1 MMIEDDADQYLSRED
16 FPGNQRKCFFSTFD
30 YILWIA
36 AVDSRDIL
44 DKPLNHHPSLSDLLQ
59 ITIPKSKRSP
69 RNNVTSPVF
78 VSAPNFNQ
86 RAGPKRVRFDSDAE
100 KKMPKRERSVGLNIT
115 FKALVDHSTA
125 SNMVN
130 KNNQRVGSKRGRC
143 DIDAEKDRPKHKKKK
158 KIMITYVP
166 PNPTPN
172 LPANFKERIQGL
184 NGSDLVLVIQKP
196 LFATDV
202 SKNHYRLSM
211 PLNQIKNQFLSWNE
225 KDALMNQN
233 GVGVPE
239 MEVFLIEPSC
249 QKETKMNL
257 KIWAMHK
264 GPKCKAKVSYMY
276 SLGKHWNEVVS
287 GNGLEEGMTV
297 QVWAFR
303 VEGNLGFALV
313 RVEAPA
319 VPQEGNGA

>member
-1 MMIEDDADQYLSRED
+1 
-16 FPGNQRKCFFSTFD
+16 
-30 YILWIA
+30 
-36 AVDSRDIL
+36 
-44 DKPLNHHPSLSDLLQ
+44 
-59 ITIPKSKRSP
+59 
-69 RNNVTSPVF
+69 
-78 VSAPNFNQ
+78 
-86 RAGPKRVRFDSDAE
+86 
-100 KKMPKRERSVGLNIT
+100 
-115 FKALVDHSTA
+115 
-125 SNMVN
+125 
-130 KNNQRVGSKRGRC
+130 
-143 DIDAEKDRPKHKKKK
+143 
-158 KIMITYVP
+158 MITYVP

-202 SKNHYRLSM
+202 SKKHYRLSM
-211 PLNQIKNQFLSWNE
+211 PLNQIKNEFLSRNE

-233 GVGVPE
+233 GDGVPE
-239 MEVFLIEPSC
+239 MEVFLIEPSG

-257 KIWAMHK
+257 KIWVMPK
-264 GPKCKAKVSYMY
+264 GKAKASYMY

>member
-1 MMIEDDADQYLSRED
+1 MMIADDADQYLSRQD
-16 FPGNQRKCFFSTFD
+16 FPGNQSKRFFSTFD

-44 DKPLNHHPSLSDLLQ
+44 DNPLNHHPSLSDLLQ

-69 RNNVTSPVF
+69 RNNVTSPVC
-78 VSAPNFNQ
+78 VSASNFNQ
-86 RAGPKRVRFDSDAE
+86 RVGPKWVRFNSDAE

-143 DIDAEKDRPKHKKKK
+143 DIDVEKDRPKHKKKK
-158 KIMITYVP
+158 IMITYVP
-166 PNPTPN
+166 LNPTPN

-211 PLNQIKNQFLSWNE
+211 PFNQIKNQFLSRNE

-303 VEGNLGFALV
+303 VDGNLGFALV
-313 RVEAPA
+313 RVEAPT

>member
-1 MMIEDDADQYLSRED
+1 
-16 FPGNQRKCFFSTFD
+16 
-30 YILWIA
+30 
-36 AVDSRDIL
+36 
-44 DKPLNHHPSLSDLLQ
+44 
-59 ITIPKSKRSP
+59 
-69 RNNVTSPVF
+69 
-78 VSAPNFNQ
+78 
-86 RAGPKRVRFDSDAE
+86 
-100 KKMPKRERSVGLNIT
+100 MPKRERSVRLNVT
-115 FKALVDHSTA
+115 FKSLVDHSTA

-130 KNNQRVGSKRGRC
+130 KNKQMVGSKRGRC
-143 DIDAEKDRPKHKKKK
+143 DIDAEKERRKHKKK

-202 SKNHYRLSM
+202 SKKHYRLSM
-211 PLNQIKNQFLSWNE
+211 PLNQIKNEFLSRNE

-233 GVGVPE
+233 GDGVPE

-257 KIWAMHK
+257 KIWVMLK
-264 GPKCKAKVSYMY
+264 DPKCKAKASYMY